1 MRELKPR
8 LERFFTYERQP
19 NPFVH
24 LDLERAIA
32 FRWTLR
38 DIKVERTKLSP
49 VSGSDLASRIDLG
62 LIEMSNNGPVLTE
75 NGHDV
80 LD

>member
-1 MRELKPR
+1 MSDNPI
-8 LERFFTYERQP
+8 
-19 NPFVH
+19 PFVH

-32 FRWTLR
+32 FRWTLQ
-38 DIKVERTKLSP
+38 DIKAERTKLSP

>member
-1 MRELKPR
+1 MSDNP
-8 LERFFTYERQP
+8 T
-19 NPFVH
+19 PFVH

-32 FRWTLR
+32 LRWTLR
-38 DIKVERTKLSP
+38 DIKAERTKLSP
-49 VSGSDLASRIDLG
+49 VSASDLASLIELG

-75 NGHDV
+75 NGRDV

>member
-1 MRELKPR
+1 MSDNPI
-8 LERFFTYERQP
+8 
-19 NPFVH
+19 PFVH

-32 FRWTLR
+32 FRWTLP
-38 DIKVERTKLSP
+38 KAERTKLSP